1 MDKRELNKKL
11 KPFFDA
17 CKKEGY
23 DFSKVYLIENLEG
36 VPRAG
41 YHLYFKADWI
51 NDRTIC
57 DNLID
62 HLTDIFVK
70 TINDIEIRK
79 MIHYFTVLNKKA
91 IQHCWDYPL
100 VYEAKETV

>member
-57 DNLID
+57 DNFNRPSD
-62 HLTDIFVK
+62 
-70 TINDIEIRK
+70 R
-79 MIHYFTVLNKKA
+79 YFRQNHKR
-91 IQHCWDYPL
+91 Y
-100 VYEAKETV
+100 